1 MLPLLP
7 CSLMGGWCGTYG
19 LVVGHNAELGG
30 SSGGGVDYGSYRWLS
45 VVGLIPEDK
54 LEGTR
59 VQ

>member
-1 MLPLLP
+1 MLVPMVLSWDTMP
-7 CSLMGGWCGTYG
+7 SW
-19 LVVGHNAELGG
+19 GG